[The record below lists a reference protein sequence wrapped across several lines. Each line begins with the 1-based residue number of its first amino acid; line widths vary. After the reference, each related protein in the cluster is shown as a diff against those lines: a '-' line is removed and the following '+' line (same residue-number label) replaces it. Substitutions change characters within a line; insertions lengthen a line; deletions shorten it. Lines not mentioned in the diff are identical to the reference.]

1 MIVVYNDKIGSEPQK
16 IKFEMKPDTSSSTAT
31 VIGVM
36 LGIIIG
42 MLNYEFKEK
51 WNDHCCCQSLNTYNL
66 VLLVFVDI
74 SCYYMR
80 QGGLMMTCHKAL
92 CSEPEPKVA
101 ESSNEEAEKVPLAP
115 ENGK

>member
-1 MIVVYNDKIGSEPQK
+1 MIWAFSHFGRIWTDPVLLDDLGPTGAFMMAWAFWHFGPIW
-16 IKFEMKPDTSSSTAT
+16 PDSD
-31 VIGVM
+31 
-36 LGIIIG
+36 L
-42 MLNYEFKEK
+42 LN
-51 WNDHCCCQSLNTYNL
+51 NLDLTLLNITL

-92 CSEPEPKVA
+92 CSQPEPKVP

>member
-1 MIVVYNDKIGSEPQK
+1 
-16 IKFEMKPDTSSSTAT
+16 
-31 VIGVM
+31 
-36 LGIIIG
+36 
-42 MLNYEFKEK
+42 
-51 WNDHCCCQSLNTYNL
+51 
-66 VLLVFVDI
+66 
-74 SCYYMR
+74 MR